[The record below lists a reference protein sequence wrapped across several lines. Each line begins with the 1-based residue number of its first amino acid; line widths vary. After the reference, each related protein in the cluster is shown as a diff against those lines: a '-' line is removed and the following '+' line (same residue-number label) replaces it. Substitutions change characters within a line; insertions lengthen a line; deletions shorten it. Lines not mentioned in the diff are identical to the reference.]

1 MTIVETTI
9 LIIDDEQ
16 GICDQLKTLI
26 STDCSCTVHT
36 YNDGR
41 DAYPT
46 LASGRVAA
54 VFLDWM
60 MPYPGEE
67 VLKYIASNHPETQV
81 FIMTALND
89 TQAAVHAI
97 KLGASNYMTKPLDS
111 VRLLADAKNSIKL
124 FEANRNAKNMS
135 AALLQGIT
143 SDNHGIIY
151 RSDAMARILLY
162 IEGVS
167 ESRQPFLITG
177 ETGTGKEGLA
187 RAIHKSSGV
196 KGDFVPVNIAS
207 LDENMISDALFG
219 HRKGAFT
226 SAVSSTEGLIAKAE
240 NGTLFLDEIGD
251 LAEESQIKLLR
262 VLQENEYYKIGSS
275 ALMKCNIR
283 IISATSKNFANK
295 QIFKTFR
302 RDLFYR
308 LSVHSLTVPPLRDR
322 IDDIPLLAS
331 SFAVDTV
338 TKLNKQ
344 VPKFTTE
351 ALDLLRRYSYPGNV
365 RELKNIITDICT
377 RSTNGAITVNDIPQY
392 IPRLPLMPAE
402 IHTLDKHPL
411 KALFGKFPTLDEI
424 ESYAINE
431 VMRITQNNQSSTARI
446 LNISRPTLHKRLK
459 EMKIGKD

>member
-1 MTIVETTI
+1 
-9 LIIDDEQ
+9 
-16 GICDQLKTLI
+16 
-26 STDCSCTVHT
+26 
-36 YNDGR
+36 
-41 DAYPT
+41 
-46 LASGRVAA
+46 
-54 VFLDWM
+54 
-60 MPYPGEE
+60 
-67 VLKYIASNHPETQV
+67 
-81 FIMTALND
+81 
-89 TQAAVHAI
+89 
-97 KLGASNYMTKPLDS
+97 
-111 VRLLADAKNSIKL
+111 
-124 FEANRNAKNMS
+124 
-135 AALLQGIT
+135 
-143 SDNHGIIY
+143 
-151 RSDAMARILLY
+151 
-162 IEGVS
+162 
-167 ESRQPFLITG
+167 
-177 ETGTGKEGLA
+177 
-187 RAIHKSSGV
+187 
-196 KGDFVPVNIAS
+196 
-207 LDENMISDALFG
+207 
-219 HRKGAFT
+219 
-226 SAVSSTEGLIAKAE
+226 
-240 NGTLFLDEIGD
+240 